1 MERFRRPLRAL
12 AFIGAGGA
20 LLALLGFVEYNAART
35 PLSDLRVEISGAPG
49 LRFLDEATVRNVV
62 LEGTGLIGTP
72 VGEVDVTGI
81 EERLR
86 AIGSVGRAD
95 AYRTMDGVLHVRVE
109 QREPIARVLNADGS
123 GFYLTREGHTM
134 PLSNAHTARV
144 LVFTGPLH
152 EPFHQGV
159 TEIAALDD
167 SLAASTHLAD
177 MWSIARTITGD
188 PFWDAMIDQVAFD
201 PMHGFELIPRVG
213 AHRVRIGDGARLP
226 LKLANLRSFYDQGI
240 TQTDW
245 RRYSIIDLRFG
256 DQVVCTK
263 RNT

>member
-12 AFIGAGGA
+12 AFIGGA
-20 LLALLGFVEYNAART
+20 AALVAVLGFVEYKAART
-35 PLSDLRVEISGAPG
+35 PLTAIKVDISGAPG
-49 LRFLDEATVRNVV
+49 MRFVDEEAVRNMV

-72 VGEVDVTGI
+72 VGEVDITGI
-81 EERLR
+81 EDRLR
-86 AIGSVGRAD
+86 ANGSVGRAD

-109 QREPIARVLNADGS
+109 QREPIARVINEDGS
-123 GFYLTREGHTM
+123 GFYITKDGHTM
-134 PLSNAHTARV
+134 PLSTVHTARV

-152 EPFHQGV
+152 EPFAQGV
-159 TEIAALDD
+159 TDIRALDD
-167 SLAASTHLAD
+167 STAAATHLEA
-177 MWSIARTITGD
+177 MWNIARTISAD
-188 PFWDAMIDQVAFD
+188 RVWNALFDQAAFD
-201 PMHGFELIPRVG
+201 PAQGFELVPRVG
-213 AHRVRIGDGARLP
+213 AHRVRIGSGEQLGP
-226 LKLANLRSFYDQGI
+226 KLAKLRSFYDQGI